1 MSINRAEMK
10 TMWTV
15 LAALFSFVIL
25 QAADF
30 LLEDWLEPIVGN
42 TANVLLESLG
52 FAVCFAILTLGWMV
66 FVPTLC
72 RQRLMTAALFAGV
85 GLLDLLH
92 ALSGQ
97 NMPLA
102 DARFGDMP
110 SEMLGW
116 ISQWIGAVG
125 LLIVFSLRNAPVKAK
140 ARMYTIIPVIL
151 IVSAIAWGV
160 FSVESWNEDAL
171 NSIQPYQHVSVLL
184 LYAAAAS
191 VILYRHRVERPQS
204 MLTIVQALIWLS
216 VSKLEQALG
225 SGSGDIHYLFA
236 GCIKVIGYYYLL
248 KGIYFVLIEEPYKRQ
263 KKAEARI
270 NYLAFHDELT
280 GLPNRRMFSER
291 VKAEVGRAAHNGSK
305 FVLLW
310 LDLDR
315 FKTINDSMGHSFG
328 DQLLVAVAE
337 RLSKFTSK
345 PERVFRL
352 GGDEFT
358 CLLSDIRDVKQAEQE
373 AQRLVEMFDSPIR
386 VGMHDIHLTI
396 SVGIAIYPEDG
407 NSLDLLLQN
416 ADTAMYSAKQASNG
430 WTRYAAEMNLKA
442 KEKLLLENDLRIA
455 LELGQFHLAY
465 QPLVELESERL
476 VGAEALIRWN
486 HPQKGSIPPSEFI
499 PLCEENGFIIPLGE
513 WVLRTACKQSMQWQR
528 SGYRPLIMSVNLSI
542 RQFRQHDLCERI
554 ERVLEETGLEPQ
566 YLELEI
572 TESIMAD
579 VTFATGMLERLKK
592 IGVRISIDDFGTG
605 YSSLYY
611 LKRFPIDKL
620 KIDRSFVNDILTDR
634 NDAAIVS
641 GISAMA
647 RNLNL
652 TVTAEGVESEGQ
664 VIFLREQ
671 RCQEAQG
678 YFFSRPVPPDQF
690 TALFEAESDCPGRQ
704 KGSTA

>member
-1 MSINRAEMK
+1 
-10 TMWTV
+10 MWTV
-15 LAALFSFVIL
+15 LAALASFVFL
-25 QAADF
+25 QATDRW
-30 LLEDWLEPIVGN
+30 LEDWFSPIAG
-42 TANVLLESLG
+42 ESSNIIIESIA
-52 FAVCFAILTLGWMV
+52 FAICFTILTLGWMV
-66 FVPTLC
+66 LVPTLC

-92 ALSGQ
+92 ALSEPG
-97 NMPLA
+97 MPLS
-102 DARFGDMP
+102 DARFGDLP
-110 SEMLGW
+110 SDMLGW
-116 ISQWIGAVG
+116 ISQWLGAAG
-125 LLIVFSLRNAPVKAK
+125 LLLVFSMRNAPVKAK
-140 ARMYTIIPVIL
+140 TRLYTIIPIIVIA
-151 IVSAIAWGV
+151 SAVAWVV
-160 FSVESWNEDAL
+160 FSINSWNKEVL
-171 NSIQPYQHVSVLL
+171 ESIQPYQHLSVLI

-191 VILYRHRVERPQS
+191 VILYRHRVERPQA
-204 MLTIVQALIWLS
+204 MLTIVQALVWLF
-216 VSKLEQALG
+216 VAKLEQALG
-225 SGSGDIHYLFA
+225 PDIGDVQYMFSE
-236 GCIKVIGYYYLL
+236 CIKVIGYYYLL
-248 KGIYFVLIEEPYKRQ
+248 KGVYFVLIEEPYKRQ
-263 KKAEARI
+263 KKTEARI

-280 GLPNRRMFSER
+280 GLPNRRMFAER
-291 VKAEVGRAAHNGSK
+291 VKAEVGRAAHNDSK
-305 FVLLW
+305 FALLW

-328 DQLLVAVAE
+328 DQLLIAVAE
-337 RLSKFTSK
+337 RLTQYSSK

-358 CLLSDIRDVKQAEQE
+358 CLLSDIRDVKAAELE
-373 AQRLVEMFDSPIR
+373 AQRLVEMFDAPIR
-386 VGMHDIHLTI
+386 VGMHDFHITI
-396 SVGIAIYPEDG
+396 SVGMAIYPEDG
-407 NSLDLLLQN
+407 NSLDLLQQN
-416 ADTAMYSAKQASNG
+416 ADTAMYSAKEASNG
-430 WTRYAAEMNLKA
+430 WKRYASEMNLKA

-465 QPLVELESERL
+465 QPLVDLESAHL

-499 PLCEENGFIIPLGE
+499 PLCEENGFILQLGE
-513 WVLRTACKQSMQWQR
+513 WVLRTACKQTMQWQR
-528 SGYRPLIMSVNLSI
+528 QGYRPLIMSVNLSI

-554 ERVLEETGLEPQ
+554 ERVLEETGLDPQ

-579 VTFATGMLERLKK
+579 VAFATEMLGRLKK

-664 VIFLREQ
+664 VAFLREQ

-678 YFFSRPVPPDQF
+678 YFFSRPVPPEQF
-690 TALFEAESDCPGRQ
+690 VSLFEAEQCVAAS
-704 KGSTA
+704 KETTA